1 MTINTAKI
9 RMLEGKPAIGA
20 ELALGSPLAA
30 ELLSNVGLDFILVDT
45 QHGAWADDSTMYAFR
60 SISLGS
66 STPMARVRQNNFGE
80 IGRLLDAGA
89 LGVVVPMVNTKQ
101 EAEEAAFATR
111 YPPKGGRS
119 GGAFG
124 TSYYGEDY
132 NEKINDEVFL
142 AVQIES
148 KLGLQNAN
156 EIMSVEGIDG
166 CWIGPNDLA
175 KSMGLDLQSSEG
187 LKKHTDA
194 IHEIVE
200 ICKQNHKIPGISTG
214 SSTVVKPWIE
224 QGCLFVTAGYD
235 DGWVIEGAKRTL
247 TELGR

>member
-1 MTINTAKI
+1 MKYTKYLPYII
-9 RMLEGKPAIGA
+9 
-20 ELALGSPLAA
+20 
-30 ELLSNVGLDFILVDT
+30 
-45 QHGAWADDSTMYAFR
+45 
-60 SISLGS
+60 
-66 STPMARVRQNNFGE
+66 
-80 IGRLLDAGA
+80 
-89 LGVVVPMVNTKQ
+89 LGVVLLYGFKSDAAQDQFQRMKTLTQIIRLVSENYV
-101 EAEEAAFATR
+101 EEA
-111 YPPKGGRS
+111 
-119 GGAFG
+119 
-124 TSYYGEDY
+124 
-132 NEKINDEVFL
+132 NDQMFL